1 MGLALLLLG
10 CGKMGGAM
18 ARGWLA
24 SGAIDRVMIVDPH
37 RPNDPVI
44 ATDSRVFWVSEAA
57 ALDELGALDAVVLA
71 VKPQMM
77 DVALTALAS
86 KLTGTPLILSI
97 AAGKTIAYFRPYF
110 AATVPLVRAMPNLP
124 AAIGRGVTVCVAS
137 DGVTA
142 AHQKLAT
149 DLLSACGAVEWVEDE
164 KLIDAVTAL
173 SGGGPAY
180 VFALIEAMTE
190 AGVAVGLAPDLA
202 SRLARVTVAGA
213 GELVHQSELS
223 ASTLRETVCSPGGT
237 TLEAIKVLMEPDDGW
252 QPIITRAI
260 AAAARRA
267 QALGS

>member
-24 SGAIDRVMIVDPH
+24 SGAIDRVVIVDPQ

-44 ATDSRVFWVSEAA
+44 ATDSRVSWRPDVA

-77 DVALTALAS
+77 DAALTALAP

-97 AAGKTIAYFRPYF
+97 AAGKTIAYFRQYF
-110 AATVPLVRAMPNLP
+110 DAALPLVRSMPNLP
-124 AAIGRGVTVCVAS
+124 AAIGRGVTVCVATES
-137 DGVTA
+137 VA
-142 AHQKLAT
+142 APHRHLAT

-164 KLIDAVTAL
+164 KLINAVTAL

-190 AGVAVGLAPDLA
+190 AGIAVGLAPDLA

-213 GELVHQSELS
+213 GELVHQSDLP
-223 ASTLRETVCSPGGT
+223 ASSLRETVCSPGGT
-237 TLEAIKVLMEPDDGW
+237 TIEAIKVLMGPDGW
-252 QPIITRAI
+252 QPILTRAI
-260 AAAARRA
+260 AAATHRA
-267 QALGS
+267 EALGS

>member
-24 SGAIDRVMIVDPH
+24 SGTVDRVTIVDPH
-37 RPNDPVI
+37 RPSDPVI
-44 ATDSRVFWVSEAA
+44 AADPRVVWVPEVA
-57 ALDELGALDAVVLA
+57 ALEAPGALDAVILA

-77 DVALTALAS
+77 DGALSALTP

-97 AAGKTIAYFRPYF
+97 AAGKTIAYFRQYF
-110 AATVPLVRAMPNLP
+110 DAALPLVRSMPNLP
-124 AAIGRGVTVCVAS
+124 AAIGRGVTVCVVTES
-137 DGVTA
+137 VTA

-149 DLLSACGAVEWVEDE
+149 DLLSACGAVEWVADE

-190 AGVAVGLAPDLA
+190 AGIAVGLAPDLA
-202 SRLARVTVAGA
+202 GRLARVTVAGA
-213 GELVHQSELS
+213 GELVHQSDLP
-223 ASTLRETVCSPGGT
+223 ASTLRENVCSPGGT
-237 TLEAIKVLMEPDDGW
+237 TIEAIKVLMGPDGW

-260 AAAARRA
+260 TAATRRA
-267 QALGS
+267 EQLGS